1 MDILLVESDRYVR
14 DLVKVGLQQFQEFT
28 VTWGEEY
35 AGLNELRQRRFD
47 CVFLGV
53 DPAGEEGIQLLDHM
67 RSFDRTTE
75 LVVMAGSRQIKSMA
89 GIKARYGI
97 VGFIHTPIVVA
108 DFFRFLGRFRERRL
122 DRAAQSGGHSGAHS
136 GVQSGVY
143 TQPR

>member
-28 VTWGEEY
+28 VTWGQEY

-122 DRAAQSGGHSGAHS
+122 DRAAQSGGQSGVNS

>member
-14 DLVKVGLQQFQEFT
+14 DQVKVGLQQFQEFT
-28 VTWGEEY
+28 VTWGEGY

-53 DPAGEEGIQLLDHM
+53 EAGEEGIQLLDHI

-75 LVVMAGSRQIKSMA
+75 LVVMTGSRQAKSMA

-97 VGFIHTPIVVA
+97 VGFIHTPLVVA

-122 DRAAQSGGHSGAHS
+122 DRAAAHS
-136 GVQSGVY
+136 GVQSGVHS
-143 TQPR
+143 QHR